1 MAKIIKLFGHRTQKV
16 ETKVDSIDS
25 WENSEQSAS
34 PLLSP
39 AEAQKIACDGMSQ
52 PAALIRALT
61 AVLTID
67 PEYIGSWIPVCNRLP
82 DLLDH
87 RDEKVHS
94 LAKQA
99 ILLFAETIALQR
111 PDVLVSWRLK
121 IEDLLAMD
129 RRSNRFVN
137 SYPRALASLECLCAV
152 GKWKIQDDDNELV
165 RFFLFVELESHVAT
179 GKFEFSDIA
188 GDFIDFCG
196 LSYFRDF
203 YPEANDYMLELLKG
217 DCLPMREQPCR
228 KVFDRLCKF
237 KHHDRISQI
246 LIAAVVSGD
255 MGRVDWFTRNLYPL
269 HFSDYRAYES
279 SLLELLGS
287 PSMPREV
294 RENALAAIVC
304 IGEDI
309 LLQRNFLSQLIDLA
323 VEAFSAA
330 EIETLIVSEQH
341 PKITKMLS
349 SRLRLIR

>member
-1 MAKIIKLFGHRTQKV
+1 LAKIIKLFGHREQR
-16 ETKVDSIDS
+16 VDTHTDDIDG
-25 WENSEQSAS
+25 WAPPEQADG

-39 AEAQKIACDGMSQ
+39 AEAQKIACDGSS
-52 PAALIRALT
+52 PAAALIRALT
-61 AVLTID
+61 TVLTIE

-82 DLLDH
+82 DLLEH
-87 RDEKVHS
+87 RDGNVHS

-99 ILLFAETIALQR
+99 IIQFAETLAQQR
-111 PDVLVSWRLK
+111 PDALVAWRLK
-121 IEDLLAMD
+121 IENLLSLD

-137 SYPRALASLECLCAV
+137 SYPRALATLECLCAV

-165 RFFLFVELESHVAT
+165 RFCLFLELESHVST
-179 GKFEFSDIA
+179 GKFELSDIA

-237 KHHDRISQI
+237 KNHDRISQI
-246 LIAAVVSGD
+246 LIAAVVGGD
-255 MGRVDWFTRNLYPL
+255 MGRVDWFTRNLYPH
-269 HFSDYRAYES
+269 HFADYRAYES

-287 PSMPREV
+287 PSMPRDV
-294 RENALAAIVC
+294 RENALVAVIS

-309 LLQRNFLSQLIDLA
+309 LLQRNYLGQLIDLA
-323 VEAFSAA
+323 VEAFSAE

-341 PKITKMLS
+341 PKITQMLS
-349 SRLRLIR
+349 SRLRLVR